1 MNRIAIF
8 GGSFNPPGI
17 HHRRIAKLLSPHFD
31 EVIVVPCGPRPDKDT
46 TNDIDP
52 IHRAAM
58 ADIAFRDIPNV
69 RVDLFDLEQQTFTR
83 THELNEWYRDEGEV
97 WHVVGTQLTAG
108 GGGSESR
115 IHTRWDMGQELWN
128 EGRFAII
135 ARPGEEPDPADL
147 PPCHEVFKSDTVG
160 SSAEVRERLFKRQPY
175 KDLVPDEV
183 GEYISRYGLYR
194 GRLPNRATQ
203 SALDD
208 PRLWIVHNHWS
219 EEAVRIADRFRNW
232 EVDENPNA
240 ILAVG
245 GDGTMLRA
253 IRQHWRLRL
262 PFLGLNAGHLG
273 FLLNDTSVF
282 TEFPPPLLT
291 RRQCPLLYVEFE
303 LEDGGRASGLAFN
316 DAWVERA
323 TSQTAWLEVT
333 INDEVRMERMV
344 GDGLLA
350 CTAQGS
356 TAYARA
362 MGAAPL
368 LADTEGWM
376 IVGSNVLYPEGW
388 KSGLLSPVASVSFR
402 CLDCAKRPLVG
413 YVDGVSFGRVKAMH
427 VRISRIAAAEL
438 AFLPEHDMA
447 DKIARIQFPPSRGFG
462 K

>member
-1 MNRIAIF
+1 MNRIAVF
-8 GGSFNPPGI
+8 GGSFNPPGL
-17 HHRRIAKLLSPHFD
+17 HHRRIAELLALHFD
-31 EVIVVPCGPRPDKDT
+31 EVVVVPCGPRPDKDT

-97 WHVVGTQLTAG
+97 WHVVGTQLTAAG
-108 GGGSESR
+108 ADGSSR
-115 IHTRWDMGQELWN
+115 IHVFWDQGEALWN
-128 EGRFAII
+128 EGRFAVI
-135 ARPGEEPDPADL
+135 ARPGEDPDPADL
-147 PPCHEVFKSDTVG
+147 PPCHEVFHSDTAG
-160 SSAEVRERLFKRQPY
+160 SSAEVRERLFRRQDY
-175 KDLVPDEV
+175 RDLVPEAV
-183 GEYISRYGLYR
+183 AKYISRYGLYR
-194 GRLPNRATQ
+194 GRLPNRATKDC
-203 SALDD
+203 LGD
-208 PRLWIVHNHWS
+208 PRLWIVHNEWS
-219 EEAVRIADRFRNW
+219 PDAVRIADRFREW
-232 EVDENPNA
+232 EHEDNPNA
-240 ILAVG
+240 ILVVG

-253 IRQHWRLRL
+253 IRQHWRSRL
-262 PFLGLNAGHLG
+262 PFVGVNAGHLG
-273 FLLNDTSVF
+273 FLLNDAELVHDLATQV
-282 TEFPPPLLT
+282 LT

-316 DAWVERA
+316 DAWVERG
-323 TSQTAWLEVT
+323 TSQTAWLEVS
-333 INDEVRMERMV
+333 IGGHVRMERMV

-368 LADTEGWM
+368 LADTEAWM

-388 KSGLLSPVASVSFR
+388 KSGLLSPSANVSFR
-402 CLDCAKRPLVG
+402 CLDCEKRPLVG
-413 YVDGVSFGRVKAMH
+413 YVDGVSFGRVRAMH
-427 VRISRIAAAEL
+427 TRVSRIAAAEL

-447 DKIARIQFPPSRGFG
+447 DKIARIQFPPANQFA

>member
-1 MNRIAIF
+1 MSRIAVF
-8 GGSFNPPGI
+8 GGSFNPPGL
-17 HHRRIAKLLSPHFD
+17 HHRHIAELLAAHFD
-31 EVIVVPCGPRPDKDT
+31 EVVVVPCGPRPDKDT

-97 WHVVGTQLTAG
+97 WHVVGTQLTALG
-108 GGGSESR
+108 GDGDSR
-115 IHTRWDMGQELWN
+115 IHKFWDQGDSLWN
-128 EGRFAII
+128 EGRFAVI
-135 ARPGEEPDPADL
+135 ARPGETPDPEHL
-147 PPCHEVFKSDTVG
+147 PPCHEIFQMETVG
-160 SSAEVRERLFKRQPY
+160 SSAEVRELLFKRQPY
-175 KDLVPDEV
+175 RQLVPDDV
-183 GEYISRYGLYR
+183 ARYISRYGLYR
-194 GRLPNRATQ
+194 GRLPNRATKDL
-203 SALDD
+203 LDQ
-208 PRLWIVHNHWS
+208 PRLWIVHNEWS
-219 EEAVRIADRFRNW
+219 DDAIRIADRFREW
-232 EVDENPNA
+232 EVESNPNA
-240 ILAVG
+240 ILVVG

-262 PFLGLNAGHLG
+262 PFVGINAGHLG
-273 FLLNDTSVF
+273 FLLNDADLF
-282 TEFPPPLLT
+282 TDFHSQVLT

-303 LEDGGRASGLAFN
+303 LEDGTRASGLAFN

-333 INDEVRMERMV
+333 IGGAVRMQRMI

-368 LADTEGWM
+368 LADTEAWM

-388 KSGLLSPVASVSFR
+388 KSGLLSPTATVSFR

-427 VRISRIAAAEL
+427 TRVSRIAAAEL

-447 DKIARIQFPPSRGFG
+447 DKIARIQFPPSLPFA